1 MWELDERMVHESL
14 KGMIVEEL
22 ADVYLGH
29 EAEPDEEKENIERA
43 AVDRAASG
51 LDQVCK
57 AGAFQGRH
65 RRNIK
70 AIPLNW
76 LSRLVLRKGRKRA

>member
-1 MWELDERMVHESL
+1 MRELDERMVHESF

-43 AVDRAASG
+43 AVDGSTSG
-51 LDQVCK
+51 LD
-57 AGAFQGRH
+57 
-65 RRNIK
+65 
-70 AIPLNW
+70 
-76 LSRLVLRKGRKRA
+76 